1 MARGVEERN
10 YSDGLSVGRRKEKKK
25 KRLILTGE
33 LWLGPAQKSM

>member
-1 MARGVEERN
+1 MERGVEERN

-25 KRLILTGE
+25 RLILTGE